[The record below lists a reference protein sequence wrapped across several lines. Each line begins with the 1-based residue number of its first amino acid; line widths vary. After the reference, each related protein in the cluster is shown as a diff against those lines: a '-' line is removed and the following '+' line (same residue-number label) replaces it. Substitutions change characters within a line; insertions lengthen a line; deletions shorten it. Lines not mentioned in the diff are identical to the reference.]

1 MWTYYYIRR
10 SQRHL
15 LAGIENSRLNA
26 FIVIR
31 CKESIEN
38 FLFCP
43 PIFLIHDIFH
53 LDARAVELI
62 RGCVAIFIMAYI
74 YCPSWIFKLTKIPK
88 LFDDSFPY
96 SLKPDLNRI
105 IRAKIISN
113 YAYSNF
119 VSQDSQV
126 LYSSS
131 TIKFDFVKE
140 SVTLNFASHSSGM
153 VSIFFCLWFSVYQR
167 LFSTL
172 SSYFR
177 VKKINK

>member
-1 MWTYYYIRR
+1 MKDSNDRIEGILDKFLCPNAKSQSKYYCPIEENYLR
-10 SQRHL
+10 SSVHH
-15 LAGIENSRLNA
+15 
-26 FIVIR
+26 F
-31 CKESIEN
+31 
-38 FLFCP
+38 FF
-43 PIFLIHDIFH
+43 IHDIFH

-126 LYSSS
+126 LYSSF